1 MFVKH
6 KCPTRACLVRS
17 PTNAQPINEQT
28 TYYGWDG
35 DHLVQI
41 KSPTGTTHIV
51 YEDEY
56 SFTPLLQLYQPA
68 SFAQAPEEEAQA
80 IEAMRESMAAFGNS
94 AQVEHLESILRQAFR
109 SAGLAGVSGV
119 AGEAKALAGL
129 NEKEAFAQEGGYD
142 VHHRPDG
149 FVSAVT
155 GQAAEALL
163 ASGISASVPEGG
175 PLRVYYYHCDP
186 VGLPLALSDEAGA
199 VCWAARHDPW
209 GNIKEEFNADPEHF
223 EQTLRLPGQQHDKA
237 TGLYYNRHRFYDP
250 RLGAYISQDPIGL
263 DGGINLS
270 SYVRNPMQWG
280 DPWGLAACL
289 VMFPD
294 MPIETGFGFT
304 STNLGGH
311 AGILTYDN
319 KGITQYHEYGRSPTK
334 QAVGIGF
341 SSNDGNVRKVTIPNL
356 KMNGNGQPTPESI
369 ENLTKILEKK
379 AGKGTRATLTCDSNI
394 DENKVRRYINEYS
407 ENPDRPK
414 YSWMPWNSNQCRD
427 FANRAFST

>member
-1 MFVKH
+1 M
-6 KCPTRACLVRS
+6 
-17 PTNAQPINEQT
+17 
-28 TYYGWDG
+28 
-35 DHLVQI
+35 
-41 KSPTGTTHIV
+41 
-51 YEDEY
+51 
-56 SFTPLLQLYQPA
+56 
-68 SFAQAPEEEAQA
+68 PEEEAQA

-129 NEKEAFAQEGGYD
+129 NEKKAFAQKGGYD

-209 GNIKEEFNADPEHF
+209 GNIEEAFNADPERI

-263 DGGINLS
+263 AGGMQP
-270 SYVRNPMQWG
+270 YRYPHNPFG
-280 DPWGLAACL
+280 AIDPWGLQTYIINRDLQVFGDSARSRSNPITHTFA
-289 VMFPD
+289 VTTNPD
-294 MPIETGFGFT
+294 GSI
-304 STNLGGH
+304 
-311 AGILTYDN
+311 ARTY
-319 KGITQYHEYGRSPTK
+319 SW
-334 QAVGIGF
+334 
-341 SSNDGNVRKVTIPNL
+341 GNEANL
-356 KMNGNGQPTPESI
+356 KGWSIDQSLDIKTAREALNNGKAEYANIIDNACVEAAYNQLNKK
-369 ENLTKILEKK
+369 ENEH
-379 AGKGTRATLTCDSNI
+379 
-394 DENKVRRYINEYS
+394 
-407 ENPDRPK
+407 
-414 YSWMPWNSNQCRD
+414 
-427 FANRAFST
+427 ANRVLYFNCKSETTKLLDLAQKICNQWYPQPHIPSNFDFWGRLGN